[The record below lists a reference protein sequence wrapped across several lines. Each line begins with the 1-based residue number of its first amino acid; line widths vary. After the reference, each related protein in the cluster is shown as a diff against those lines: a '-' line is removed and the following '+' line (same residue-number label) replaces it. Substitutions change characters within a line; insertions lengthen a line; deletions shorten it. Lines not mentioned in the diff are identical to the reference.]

1 MFLVRPGLAC
11 SERRSTMEEKYQPWW
26 FDRLI
31 VWSFGAL
38 CLFMFLW
45 ATSRGEISPVW
56 LVLVSL
62 GGLMFALGT
71 LSQRPSSPSRGGLDF
86 TAKI

>member
-1 MFLVRPGLAC
+1 
-11 SERRSTMEEKYQPWW
+11 MEEKYQPWW
-26 FDRLI
+26 FDRLM

-71 LSQRPSSPSRGGLDF
+71 LFQRPSSPSQRGLRFLSKNLRRGGGRPE
-86 TAKI
+86 AQA

>member
-1 MFLVRPGLAC
+1 
-11 SERRSTMEEKYQPWW
+11 MEEKYQPWW

-38 CLFMFLW
+38 CVFMFLW

-62 GGLMFALGT
+62 GGLMFAWGPP
-71 LSQRPSSPSRGGLDF
+71 LSGLPRPPRGGLRF
-86 TAKI
+86 PSKI

>member
-1 MFLVRPGLAC
+1 
-11 SERRSTMEEKYQPWW
+11 MEEQFQRW

-38 CLFMFLW
+38 CLFMLLW

-56 LVLVSL
+56 LVLASL
-62 GGLMFALGT
+62 GGLMFA
-71 LSQRPSSPSRGGLDF
+71 RGPASVDEG
-86 TAKI
+86 